1 SLLGHLSGLLD
12 RIKQLLRLVL
22 QECIRVLENV
32 RGLLLGLLPFALD
45 LLLPGAELSQ
55 LLLIAPLFLLG
66 AALFLR
72 HLAQSPRG
80 HICLA
85 LGPLRSLLGLA
96 FGLGRGLRRGLIECR
111 ARILAEVRRFA
122 SRRHLAAGQRCVKNF
137 LFATNRHGYVSLSR
151 SCVVAPYRRAGVRL
165 RRIVVAYEAGCATG
179 RRARAACSAME
190 ASAFMRSI
198 SIWFAAFSRSICMS
212 AAAFSRASSI
222 SAAALRRERSISMA
236 DFSRSSWMVAALACM
251 SMSALA
257 FSISIRACCIS
268 ISGLGFWDASC
279 RM

>member
-1 SLLGHLSGLLD
+1 S
-12 RIKQLLRLVL
+12 LVL
-22 QECIRVLENV
+22 HECIRVLENV
-32 RGLLLGLLPFALD
+32 RGLLLRLLPFALD
-45 LLLPGAELSQ
+45 LLLPGAQLSQ

-66 AALFLR
+66 AALFLC

-80 HICLA
+80 NIRLA
-85 LGPLRSLLGLA
+85 RAPPLSPLGLA
-96 FGLGRGLRRGLIECR
+96 FGLGRGLRRGLIERR
-111 ARILAEVRRFA
+111 ARILAEVRSFA
-122 SRRHLAAGQRCVKNF
+122 SRRHLAAGQRSLKDV
-137 LFATNRHGYVSLSR
+137 LLTIAHGFISLSR